1 MEYQHQHY
9 LVNNNEH
16 VSSASPDYQEKL
28 ATAYQIKK
36 PLNCLCKTDEDGV
49 GPLCYIAK
57 IKTQKEGVK
66 YIIKRLP
73 ETGEQHAPTCEH
85 YGLPETLSGKALLS
99 KDAIVEDPNTGL
111 TNIKISVPFSKKLG
125 NAMSM
130 GSGATSLNVGD
141 KGDTTTKIQAAQ
153 LNLIGLLHY
162 ILDATQL
169 NRWSP
174 NMMGENDKVK
184 RYYGLLYFLV
194 MRTVAKTIAK
204 KQSLADKFFMPQYYH
219 PNKAEACNKAFFDFK
234 QSLRPTKTQAP
245 MGIFFGQ
252 YKRFEEGYNC
262 GKLVPGHVQH
272 KNALRLSSMDVVA
285 KLMTKHDEKFGLAQ
299 VYSDDL
305 TLFFIAT
312 VYYQHGELWVDS
324 IDFQLF
330 TKEWMPIAD
339 DVDAWRLNQQLIRD
353 KRYFQVPMRFA
364 LGKDKALAQAVL
376 TDTGKDSVPLFFEH
390 DVIKPKE
397 DEDVPMTDEPEET
410 TMSEEVADAPA
421 HELDTGEEAV
431 TQAEEKES
439 LTETSYD
446 SVEIGQQDFEL
457 NPEFTPHSDQ
467 SDQSILEPGELDIP
481 PTDFDNHDGE
491 QGDENKSEESSPQEE
506 YIELPLN
513 AVVINA
519 YQEKWVLPRKGGC

>member
-9 LVNNNEH
+9 LINNDEH

-28 ATAYQIKK
+28 ASAYQFKK
-36 PLNCLCKTDEDGV
+36 PLNCLCNTDENGV

-57 IKTQKEGVK
+57 IKTQREGVK
-66 YIIKRLP
+66 YVVKRLP

-111 TNIKISVPFSKKLG
+111 TNIKISIPFSKKLG
-125 NAMSM
+125 NPMSM

-162 ILDATQL
+162 ILDTTQF

-174 NMMGENDKVK
+174 NMKGDNGNGRVK
-184 RYYGLLYFLV
+184 RYYGLLYALV
-194 MRTVAKTIAK
+194 MRTVSKTVAK

-219 PNKAEACNKAFFDFK
+219 PTKAEACNKAFFDFK
-234 QSLRPTKTQAP
+234 QSLRPSKTQAP

-252 YKRFEEGYNC
+252 FKRFEESYNC
-262 GKLVPGHVQH
+262 GKLVPCHLH
-272 KNALRLSSMDVVA
+272 PKNALRLSSMDVVS
-285 KLMTKHDEKFGLAQ
+285 KIITKHDEKFGLAK
-299 VYSDDL
+299 VYPKDL
-305 TLFFIAT
+305 FLFFIAT

-330 TKEWMPIAD
+330 TKEWMPITD
-339 DVDAWRLNQQLIRD
+339 DVDALRLNQQLISD

-397 DEDVPMTDEPEET
+397 DEDVPMTDEPEEMT
-410 TMSEEVADAPA
+410 DAPE
-421 HELDTGEEAV
+421 HDLD
-431 TQAEEKES
+431 AEEKER
-439 LTETSYD
+439 LPGATYD
-446 SVEIGQQDFEL
+446 SVEIGQQDVNHKPEL
-457 NPEFTPHSDQ
+457 KPNEYNIHHD
-467 SDQSILEPGELDIP
+467 EPVDIS
-481 PTDFDNHDGE
+481 E
-491 QGDENKSEESSPQEE
+491 QRASENERTEESHAKDE
-506 YIELPLN
+506 YIELPSN

-519 YQEKWVLPRKGGC
+519 YQETWVLPKKGRDY